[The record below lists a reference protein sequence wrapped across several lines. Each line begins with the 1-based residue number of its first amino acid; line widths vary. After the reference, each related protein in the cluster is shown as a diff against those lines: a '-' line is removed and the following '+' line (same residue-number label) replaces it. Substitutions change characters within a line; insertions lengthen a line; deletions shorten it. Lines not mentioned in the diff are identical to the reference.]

1 MEAPYLFPV
10 PSLSG
15 LSICDSS
22 GLVIDRTKS
31 LLPLGQPHTARGPT
45 EVLITHNFKGESSS
59 LLLLNCVPPPI
70 LIIKKL
76 HNHYLKI
83 GKFKQILSH
92 PRVNH

>member
-15 LSICDSS
+15 FSICDSS

-45 EVLITHNFKGESSS
+45 EVPITHNFKGESSS
-59 LLLLNCVPPPI
+59 LLLLNCVSPPHFNY
-70 LIIKKL
+70 KK
-76 HNHYLKI
+76 I
-83 GKFKQILSH
+83 T
-92 PRVNH
+92 